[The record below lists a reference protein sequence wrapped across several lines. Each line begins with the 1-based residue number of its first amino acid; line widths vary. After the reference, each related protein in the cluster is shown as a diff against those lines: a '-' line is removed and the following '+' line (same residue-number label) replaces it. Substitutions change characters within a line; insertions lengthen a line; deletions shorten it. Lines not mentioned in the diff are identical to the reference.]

1 MPADSRVNTPGT
13 AAAAPWSQSHGSTA
27 AKSGDA
33 KRHSGESKK
42 PLRAESGEVTRGSSP
57 LTGTHF
63 GGAAGGTDAGAPLV
77 QRVDALAASVAQV
90 SLHLAALMCPCR
102 VTDASLPTRRWRR
115 TCLHAS
121 GNRCVPVL
129 KLMRLY
135 LARRPCCS
143 SWRQRPSGRHVISA
157 CWSWCRSCGVCV
169 SSVSVCRR
177 TDVSLTLLELEQ
189 ELVSKSPRTS
199 LSARR

>member
-42 PLRAESGEVTRGSSP
+42 PLRAESGDMTRGSSP

-63 GGAAGGTDAGAPLV
+63 GAGGGGTDTGAPLL

-90 SLHLAALMCPCR
+90 SPHLAELTCVCL
-102 VTDASLPTRRWRR
+102 VTDASLSTRRWRR
-115 TCLHAS
+115 TCLYVS
-121 GNRCVPVL
+121 GNQCVPVL

-135 LARRPCCS
+135 LTGVDGAARG
-143 SWRQRPSGRHVISA
+143 GRGSA
-157 CWSWCRSCGVCV
+157 GG
-169 SSVSVCRR
+169 
-177 TDVSLTLLELEQ
+177 T
-189 ELVSKSPRTS
+189 
-199 LSARR
+199 